1 MSFANLNY
9 NLKCKVY
16 SLSRNTPKNF
26 LQKILKDDKNF
37 KFIKANLNKKNNLQ
51 KLKKIKFDFIFH
63 CATYGQPSYD
73 ERSDIYTNLN
83 TTVLKFFDKSL
94 RDNLSILFLA
104 LGYLWSHKY
113 FKKPITENFT
123 MIMFQHL
130 VVLLMVQKD

>member
-1 MSFANLNY
+1 MKNISQSIIELDCLSIINNVSLKKFNNSKVLILGANGFLAKYIQSTLSFANLNY

-63 CATYGQPSYD
+63 CATYGQPSLWMRD
-73 ERSDIYTNLN
+73 QISTINLN
-83 TTVLKFFDKSL
+83 TTVLKFFLD
-94 RDNLSILFLA
+94 
-104 LGYLWSHKY
+104 
-113 FKKPITENFT
+113 
-123 MIMFQHL
+123 
-130 VVLLMVQKD
+130 